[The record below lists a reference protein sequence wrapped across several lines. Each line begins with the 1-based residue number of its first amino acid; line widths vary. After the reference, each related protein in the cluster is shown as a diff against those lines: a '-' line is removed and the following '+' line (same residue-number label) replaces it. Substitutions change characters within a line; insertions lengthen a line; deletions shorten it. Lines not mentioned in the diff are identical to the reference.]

1 MNEEYNNWQ
10 WQIKNAIKTP
20 EQLSKYINLT
30 KKELLDIEKVIKTY
44 KMSITPYYAAL
55 MDKDNHSCPIRKMV
69 LPTATELQNTPQI
82 PSSEKEES
90 FEKATG
96 LRQEFKE
103 KCTILLTLMCP
114 NYCRYCFRKY
124 WVGRVNN
131 VLTYKQIDEV
141 INTINRNK
149 NIEEVCVS
157 GGDPLILSDEYIDY
171 VLTKLKTIK
180 HLGAV
185 RLYTRTLAFLPQ
197 RITDNLI
204 SIIKKYPTLY
214 VCTHFNHP
222 KELTDEAMLSCR
234 KIINNGIPIFN
245 QSVLLKGIN
254 DNSEVMRE
262 LLWGLVKNKVKPLYL
277 QHCIKTMGNDHLVTK
292 IDVGQNIIK
301 ELYCHMSALGIPLYD
316 VILYSGKVLMMPDYV
331 EKDEKGKKYFRNLHG
346 EKFYLENLE

>member
-1 MNEEYNNWQ
+1 MKQDKNNWQ
-10 WQIKNAIKTP
+10 WQLQNAIKTP

-30 KKELLDIEKVIKTY
+30 EKEYKDIEKITETY
-44 KMSITPYYAAL
+44 KMSITPYYASL
-55 MDKDNHSCPIRKMV
+55 MDKYDTDCPIRKMV
-69 LPTATELQNTPQI
+69 LPVIAELENTPQI

-90 FEKATG
+90 FEKVTG

-124 WVGRVNN
+124 WVGRMNN

-141 INTINRNK
+141 VKAINNNK
-149 NIEEVCVS
+149 QIEEVCIS
-157 GGDPLILSDEYIDY
+157 GGDPLMLSDEYIDY
-171 VLTKLKTIK
+171 VLTKLKTVK
-180 HLGAV
+180 HLGAI

-197 RITDNLI
+197 RITDNLVKVL
-204 SIIKKYPTLY
+204 KKHPTLY

-222 KELTDEAMLSCR
+222 KELTREAMAACR
-234 KIINNGIPIFN
+234 KVVNNGMPIYN
-245 QSVLLKGIN
+245 QSVLLKGVN

-262 LLWGLVKNKVKPLYL
+262 LFWGLVKNKVKPLYL

-292 IDVGQNIIK
+292 IDVGQKIIK
-301 ELYCHMSALGIPLYD
+301 DLYCHMSVLGIPLYD

-331 EKDEKGKKYFRNLHG
+331 EKDEQGKKYFKNLHG

>member
-1 MNEEYNNWQ
+1 MVQDKNNWQ
-10 WQIKNAIKTP
+10 WQLQNVIKTP
-20 EQLSKYINLT
+20 EQLLKYINLT
-30 KKELLDIEKVIKTY
+30 EKEYKDIKKITETY
-44 KMSITPYYAAL
+44 KMSITPYYASL
-55 MDKDNHSCPIRKMV
+55 MDKDNPNCPIRKMV
-69 LPTATELQNTPQI
+69 LPVMAELENTPQI

-90 FEKATG
+90 FEKVTG

-124 WVGRVNN
+124 WVGRMNN
-131 VLTYKQIDEV
+131 VLTYEQIDEV
-141 INTINRNK
+141 VKAINDNK
-149 NIEEVCVS
+149 QIEEVCVS
-157 GGDPLILSDEYIDY
+157 GGDPLMLSDEYIDY
-171 VLTKLKTIK
+171 VLTKLKTVK

-197 RITDNLI
+197 RITANLVKV
-204 SIIKKYPTLY
+204 IKKHPTLY

-222 KELTDEAMLSCR
+222 KELTEEAMSACR
-234 KIINNGIPIFN
+234 KIVDNGMPIYN
-245 QSVLLKGIN
+245 QSVLLKGVN

-262 LLWGLVKNKVKPLYL
+262 LFWGLVKNKVKPLYL

-292 IDVGQNIIK
+292 IDVGQKIIK
-301 ELYCHMSALGIPLYD
+301 DLYCHMSVLGIPLYD

-331 EKDEKGKKYFRNLHG
+331 EKDEQRKKYFKNLHG